1 MLRLCPLA
9 LVQPLRAKVS
19 SASEGK
25 VTNRKMK
32 QNWFSETGVGY
43 LVPIALTLT
52 NPGESLLVV
61 CLPEL
66 LFVADLNELGVV
78 CSFMEHTYAFLF
90 SLYLRI
96 ESDIRSV
103 PNSELLAF
111 LT

>member
-1 MLRLCPLA
+1 M
-9 LVQPLRAKVS
+9 
-19 SASEGK
+19 
-25 VTNRKMK
+25 
-32 QNWFSETGVGY
+32 F
-43 LVPIALTLT
+43 
-52 NPGESLLVV
+52 

-66 LFVADLNELGVV
+66 LFVADLNELRVV